1 MHVVL
6 IAASLPMTV
15 SRTSVIGAAI
25 VLIALLPTWRPKR
38 RYPALVVIGFGLVLM
53 KVAVPGL
60 IGTIANLFSAWFD
73 GTDTSTKARTMDYV
87 SVADYLVERPWNGLG
102 FQTFLPVLYYFTDNM
117 YLLALLE
124 IGVVGMIAMLGLFFT
139 YMHCGGAGRRR
150 FSEDYQK
157 ETGQAFVAGAL
168 VTLVASATF
177 DTLSF
182 PMFSGSFFLLL
193 GCSGAYYGIAK
204 QELRANRGRPVAD
217 VR

>member
-1 MHVVL
+1 
-6 IAASLPMTV
+6 
-15 SRTSVIGAAI
+15 
-25 VLIALLPTWRPKR
+25 
-38 RYPALVVIGFGLVLM
+38 
-53 KVAVPGL
+53 
-60 IGTIANLFSAWFD
+60 
-73 GTDTSTKARTMDYV
+73 
-87 SVADYLVERPWNGLG
+87 
-102 FQTFLPVLYYFTDNM
+102 
-117 YLLALLE
+117 
-124 IGVVGMIAMLGLFFT
+124 
-139 YMHCGGAGRRR
+139 MHCGGAGRRR